1 MSHYRLW
8 CYVAG
13 GFTYFSIMIDP
24 SKCLDDL
31 KELIL
36 NEQKHR
42 FSGVN
47 GDGLILFQVRHPA
60 FCVVTDISL
69 SARSGTVP
77 LG

>member
-1 MSHYRLW
+1 M
-8 CYVAG
+8 
-13 GFTYFSIMIDP
+13 
-24 SKCLDDL
+24 DDL